1 MSGNILKS
9 GYVCFNSFRVQ
20 NEAQFLDNYGE
31 NMGLPHDK
39 KVTGGGIENRK
50 PLAEKGNTT
59 GRRESCNKGRCVEKS
74 TLFQYR
80 RKIVADRGKKRL
92 EAYAR
97 ENKDAG
103 LRHCTKNV
111 LFTNSFTTQTTVISC
126 IGWCVCGRYL
136 FTRFT
141 GRSCF
146 RQNNVLKVLPL
157 CVHQTFYRIYPTGS
171 EEN

>member
-80 RKIVADRGKKRL
+80 RKIVADRGKNAWKRML
-92 EAYAR
+92 EKIKMPVYDIVPR
-97 ENKDAG
+97 TFCLQTL
-103 LRHCTKNV
+103 LR
-111 LFTNSFTTQTTVISC
+111 
-126 IGWCVCGRYL
+126 R
-136 FTRFT
+136 
-141 GRSCF
+141 
-146 RQNNVLKVLPL
+146 RQ
-157 CVHQTFYRIYPTGS
+157 Q
-171 EEN
+171 